1 MRKAEAIVESGKDQV
16 SRILSGLW
24 PHWLTNPSLLTLIGE
39 LRSTLR
45 HCETVLD
52 VGCGNSSPLR
62 FLPKV
67 HLVGLEGYA
76 PALEEARRARTHDE
90 YFSGNVKH
98 LGDVFPSRRFDAC
111 VALDVIEHL
120 DKEDGWRMLADME
133 RLATR
138 RVIIFTPNGFIPQRS
153 QHGDLQ
159 EHLSGW
165 TAQEMRQRG
174 YRVLGMYGLKSLR
187 GEYHRVKFQP
197 RAFWVLVS
205 MLTHYFY
212 TRTRP
217 EKAAAIYCAKDL
229 VLTAIPHPH
238 TR

>member
-16 SRILSGLW
+16 SRTLSGLW

-45 HCETVLD
+45 HCQTVLD

-62 FLPKV
+62 FLPKL

-90 YFSGNVKH
+90 YFSGDVKQ
-98 LGDVFPSRRFDAC
+98 LGDLFSSRRFDAC

-120 DKEDGWRMLADME
+120 QKDDGWRMLADME

-138 RVIIFTPNGFIPQRS
+138 RVIIFTPNGFMPQRS

-159 EHLSGW
+159 EHFSGW
-165 TAQEMRQRG
+165 TAEDMRQRG
-174 YRVLGMYGLKSLR
+174 YRVLGMLGAKPLR
-187 GEYHRVKFQP
+187 GEYHQIRYRP
-197 RAFWVLVS
+197 RMFWSVVS
-205 MLTHYFY
+205 ALSHYCY
-212 TRTRP
+212 TRARP
-217 EKAAAIYCAKDL
+217 ESAAAIFCVKS
-229 VLTAIPHPH
+229 VGGG
-238 TR
+238 R